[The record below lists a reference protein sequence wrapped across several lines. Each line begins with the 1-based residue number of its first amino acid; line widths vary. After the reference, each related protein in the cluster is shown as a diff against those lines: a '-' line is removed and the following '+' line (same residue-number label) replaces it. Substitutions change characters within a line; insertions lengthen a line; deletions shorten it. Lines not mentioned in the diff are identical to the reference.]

1 MHVGKYKCLCNTVQ
15 RSEVNIR
22 SLPLLHSTLCSTLH
36 CEQGLS
42 ELGQLAAIS
51 TCKLKG
57 SLPVVHLF
65 TSSPLLWL
73 QIHADTEPSFQ
84 ELRISCLH
92 SKHFI
97 QSHHPSS
104 WNCTFKEHSCYQ
116 IGTFFKKCIRS
127 LKEIDLKINIKKYL
141 KGNAKLGVL
150 IHAIISAHGTLR

>member
-1 MHVGKYKCLCNTVQ
+1 MWGSTSTYAIQCRGLRSTSGAFLYCTPPYAPPYIVNRDSLNLDSLLPFQHASSKGACL
-15 RSEVNIR
+15 
-22 SLPLLHSTLCSTLH
+22 
-36 CEQGLS
+36 LS
-42 ELGQLAAIS
+42 
-51 TCKLKG
+51 
-57 SLPVVHLF
+57 
-65 TSSPLLWL
+65 TSSPHPRCCGYRSMQTLNP
-73 QIHADTEPSFQ
+73 AFQ

-92 SKHFI
+92 SQHFI
-97 QSHHPSS
+97 QSHLPSS